1 MKPATETI
9 IALAVCAGLFG
20 SGLFIGVD
28 GANQLWQAKWSERDA
43 SDAQASALESERARA
58 DEHKAAENAAAIDK
72 AYQEGVHDAETK
84 ANRII
89 ADLHTG
95 NLRLRQSLTCT
106 IRAADLSS
114 TNSAARV
121 TDAAS
126 ACGLSTDDAA
136 FLIRFAER
144 ADKVAEQLKAAQQFI
159 QCEYER
165 GKKRANSN
173 ATDAAAEKKGTSDAP
188 TSCGG
193 ITTAKNAL

>member
-28 GANQLWQAKWSERDA
+28 GANQRWQAKWSERDA

-58 DEHKAAENAAAIDK
+58 DERTAAENAAAIDK
-72 AYQEGVHDAETK
+72 AYQQGAAHAK
-84 ANRII
+84 ANADRII

-106 IRAADLSS
+106 IRAADLPG
-114 TNSAARV
+114 TNSATRI

-126 ACGLSTDDAA
+126 ACGLSTDDAK
-136 FLIRFAER
+136 FLVRFAER
-144 ADKVAEQLKAAQQFI
+144 ADQVALQLQAAQAFI
-159 QCEYER
+159 TSEYER
-165 GKKRANSN
+165 GKKRANVVVQSRG
-173 ATDAAAEKKGTSDAP
+173 DDKRE
-188 TSCGG
+188 
-193 ITTAKNAL
+193 